1 MSEPTEDAVSKI
13 LTRVTPDNLLAIG
26 QLEFD
31 DHLRPA
37 IVAQGTITDPTALR
51 IMGASYAAGYADG
64 WAKSQGSF
72 LDALLA
78 AGYWVSPR

>member
-1 MSEPTEDAVSKI
+1 MTDPDVVAEL
-13 LTRVTPDNLLAIG
+13 LTRITPTNLLAIG
-26 QLEFD
+26 EMEYA

-37 IVAQGTITDPTALR
+37 IVAQGTVTDPATLR
-51 IMGASYAAGYADG
+51 IIGAAYAAGYSDG

-78 AGYWVSPR
+78 AGYWVGPL